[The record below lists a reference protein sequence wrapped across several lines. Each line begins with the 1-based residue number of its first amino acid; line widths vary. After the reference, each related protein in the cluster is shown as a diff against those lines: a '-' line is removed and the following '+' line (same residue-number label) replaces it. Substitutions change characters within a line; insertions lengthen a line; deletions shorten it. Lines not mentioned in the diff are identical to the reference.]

1 MRSLSQRCD
10 ISNTPAPKPDVPAHS
25 QSETVHLLRHYEA
38 HHPRA
43 GDPNYHL
50 FEQAKARIKAAG
62 LWKCVI
68 DNEDCSGEPTLHH
81 SAVEFAYANSVDI
94 SRLNRLLGLHLT
106 DASFAKWIEG
116 VGNLEVLCAAHHLPG
131 QRFAIHSIPAADW
144 DIVRAH
150 KAGMVPVEVV
160 KGSD

>member
-1 MRSLSQRCD
+1 MSFLRKFYVTSRP
-10 ISNTPAPKPDVPAHS
+10 ITPAHD
-25 QSETVHLLRHYEA
+25 QSETIHLTRHYEA
-38 HHPRA
+38 HHPRK

-50 FEQAKARIKAAG
+50 FEEAKARLKRQG

-68 DNEDCSGEPTLHH
+68 GNEDCKGEITCHH
-81 SAVEFAYANSVDI
+81 SAIEFAYQNSVDVQ
-94 SRLNRLLGLHLT
+94 RLDKLLGLHLT

-116 VGNLEVLCAAHHLPG
+116 VGNLEVLCAQHHLPG

-150 KAGMVPVEVV
+150 KVGLVPVEVV
-160 KGSD
+160 HS